1 MLRSKGTASPVG
13 VSEDRSAP
21 PRRLTDAVLFDRDGP
36 LIRDVPYNGDPD
48 AVVPMPGA
56 REAVARLRSAGLR
69 VGVVSNQ
76 SGIARGL
83 LTRTQV
89 EAVNARIDEL
99 IGPFDDW
106 RVCPPHGDAGGPR
119 RQPPPGLIPPPP
131 PAPGTLPDP
140 AAVRR

>member
-13 VSEDRSAP
+13 VIEDRSAP
-21 PRRLTDAVLFDRDGP
+21 PRRLTDTVLFDRDGT

-56 REAVARLRSAGLR
+56 REAVARLRAAGLR

-89 EAVNARIDEL
+89 E
-99 IGPFDDW
+99 GST
-106 RVCPPHGDAGGPR
+106 
-119 RQPPPGLIPPPP
+119 PGS
-131 PAPGTLPDP
+131 TS
-140 AAVRR
+140 